1 MSAIRENLLKAR
13 ISQPTASIRILSV
26 SSVATRQFG
35 SSEWQLLEKR
45 LNEWK
50 KAVTD
55 VQAVI
60 VDAQALAAQGPATN
74 RPNNRQQGERGPRKD
89 RREQQQANGDASRES
104 AAQDGVSA

>member
-1 MSAIRENLLKAR
+1 M
-13 ISQPTASIRILSV
+13 
-26 SSVATRQFG
+26 ATRQFG

-60 VDAQALAAQGPATN
+60 ADAEALAAQGPATN

-89 RREQQQANGDASRES
+89 RREQGGQSQQQANGDAGRES
-104 AAQDGVSA
+104 AGQDGVTA